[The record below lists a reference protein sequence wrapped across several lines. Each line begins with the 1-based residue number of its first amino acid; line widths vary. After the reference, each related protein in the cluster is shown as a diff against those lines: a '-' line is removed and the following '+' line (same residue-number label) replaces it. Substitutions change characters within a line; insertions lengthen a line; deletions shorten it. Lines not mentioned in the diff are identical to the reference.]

1 MRHADF
7 AGTWYPG
14 TRSECLRMIAEFE
27 RELGGPAAAESGAVG
42 VIAPHAGWVYSG
54 VTAWSALCRA
64 ASPDVSTMVIFG
76 THLAPD
82 DAPSVL
88 VTDAWKLPARM
99 VEIDEM
105 LARAVAGLDGFLV
118 ETDTRHR
125 RDNSIELLVAL
136 AAFAWPN
143 ARLVAVSL
151 PPRPQAVAW
160 AREIADLARAG
171 CRDRTLFAG
180 STDLTHYGPSYG
192 FAPAGSGRKAL
203 AWVEEENDAAAIER
217 MLAADAAG
225 VIACAA
231 ERQNACCAGAA
242 AGAIAASGAKR
253 GVLTD
258 RRTSA
263 ARAGGVPED
272 FVGYAGVLL
281 VDR

>member
-1 MRHADF
+1 MRQADF

-14 TRSECLRMIAEFE
+14 TRNECLRMIAEFE
-27 RELGGPAAAESGAVG
+27 RELGGPLASEPDAVG

-54 VTAWSALCRA
+54 ATAWSALARA
-64 ASPDVSTMVIFG
+64 ASPDIATMVVFG

-82 DAPSVL
+82 DSPSVL
-88 VTDAWKLPARM
+88 VTDAWRLPARI
-99 VEIDEM
+99 VEVDEP

-118 ETDTRHR
+118 ETDTRRR

-151 PPRPQAVAW
+151 PPCPQAIAW
-160 AREIADLARAG
+160 AQSIAALARAQAG
-171 CRDRTLFAG
+171 GRTIFAG

-192 FAPAGSGRKAL
+192 FTPAGRGAKAL
-203 AWVEEENDAAAIER
+203 TWVEEENDAAVIER

-225 VIACAA
+225 VLASAH

-242 AGAIAASGAKR
+242 AGAIAASGARR

-263 ARAGGVPED
+263 ARSGGVPED